1 MIAPSVRGA
10 CPSLLAP
17 MPTGDGLLARIVPA
31 GPMKLKALAG
41 LCASARVHGNGT
53 MEISARGCLQ
63 VRGLRPD
70 SAPPFAAAVSAL
82 GIEINEGVPVI
93 AGPLGDEPSAP
104 LHADT
109 LARELRQAIAAAGLA
124 IAPKVSVIVDGGGRL
139 HLDALA
145 ADIRVRVVATADGPL
160 LHIALAGD
168 GATAAPLGAVAPD
181 EVCNVVLHLLASI
194 AAQGPEA
201 RAADVLLRG
210 GIATFRDAIRTRIV
224 LESSPPPRL
233 PAEPVGTHCL
243 KDDLYAL
250 GVGLAFG
257 HAQAHTLRA
266 LTETAR
272 AHGALW
278 ARPALDRT
286 LLLWPFKRTKVKTIR
301 DEAGRLGF
309 AVEPSD
315 SRRRIVACPGAPACA
330 SGLIESRAIA
340 AALAQD
346 LPLHGDRVVLHVSG
360 CTKGCAHAA
369 STPLTVVGTEQGCG
383 IVRDGTARATPSS
396 YANPAGL
403 VEEIE
408 RIIETREVAHA

>member
-1 MIAPSVRGA
+1 ME
-10 CPSLLAP
+10 
-17 MPTGDGLLARIVPA
+17 TGDGLLARIVPA
-31 GPMKLKALAG
+31 GSMKLKALAG
-41 LCASARVHGNGT
+41 LCAAARTHGNGT
-53 MEISARGCLQ
+53 MEISARGSLQ
-63 VRGLRPD
+63 VRGLTPA
-70 SAPPFAAAVSAL
+70 SALLFADRVSAL
-82 GIEINEGVPVI
+82 GIDISDGVAVI
-93 AGPLGDEPSAP
+93 ADPLGDDPAA
-104 LHADT
+104 LLDANA
-109 LARELRQAIAAAGLA
+109 LARELRRAIKSAGLPL
-124 IAPKVSVIVDGGGRL
+124 APKVSVIVDGGGRL

-145 ADIRVRVVATADGPL
+145 ADIRVRAVTSAGSPL

-168 GATAAPLGAVAPD
+168 GATAAPLGMIAPD
-181 EVCNVVLHLLASI
+181 EACDAMLGLLAAI
-194 AAQGPEA
+194 AAHGPEA
-201 RAADVLLRG
+201 RAADVLRSG
-210 GIATFRDAIRTRIV
+210 GIAAFQAAIQTRIA
-224 LESSPPPRL
+224 LEPSPPPRL
-233 PAEPVGTHCL
+233 PAEPVGAHCL
-243 KDDLYAL
+243 KNDLYAL

-257 HAQAHTLRA
+257 HAQAHTLSA

-286 LLLWPFKRTKVKTIR
+286 LLLWPFKRTEVKTIR
-301 DEAGRLGF
+301 DEARRLGF

-360 CTKGCAHAA
+360 CAKGCAYPGSA
-369 STPLTVVGTEQGCG
+369 PLTVVGTARGCG

-403 VEEIE
+403 GEEID
-408 RIIETREVAHA
+408 RIIEAREVVHA